1 MVTKR
6 IALEDARGALEQLRS
21 SPDLVRSVIVL

>member
-6 IALEDARGALEQLRS
+6 IALDDVVQAFADMEAGD
-21 SPDLVRSVIVL
+21 VIRSVIVL